1 MSDDAI
7 ESPDA
12 DEDHLKPVDLDPT
25 AAAKRK
31 HFHETKADEL
41 ARAVG
46 MDVKRTNKATEK
58 FAYYQD
64 AERLV
69 VIAGAQEKHEVAQ
82 AFARGLGLRGDRRLV
97 LVLPEGHSFATMQ
110 RAPWFKTY
118 ARPEIWT
125 YGKTA
130 PMRQKLKTPKQTCE
144 ALLERLKPNQTLDDE
159 LVASTTAKHLGR
171 HSTSVWEL
179 VEWVTSHARLDPS
192 HLRGE
197 RAWHCLGQKVLSI
210 KGMRGGLA
218 IRAGVHYT
226 GANAP
231 EPVVVTSAEPLTA
244 ARFEKVTSA
253 VELAIALRL
262 GGKDPQISRADEHWL
277 QAVIRRDPTL
287 VGVEQPALREFPAW
301 RPRDYAK
308 RWGRGF
314 IDLMG
319 VDGHGNIRI
328 VETKVARNADE
339 MLILQGLD
347 YYIWAQVYAAEV
359 RRRLSVSARS
369 KFEIH
374 YVIGDSAG
382 ELHVAP
388 HAKAQVTAL
397 SESIPWRFQ
406 TVNGWFRPP
415 DSTPRAK
422 STLFAEGTLP
432 PAKGGVLT

>member
-1 MSDDAI
+1 MLTGIGGRSRAHERRPI

-12 DEDHLKPVDLDPT
+12 DEDHLKPVDFDPT
-25 AAAKRK
+25 TAAKRQ
-31 HFHETKADEL
+31 HFHQTQADEL

-64 AERLV
+64 AERFV

-97 LVLPEGHSFATMQ
+97 LVLPDGRSFATMQ
-110 RAPWFKTY
+110 RAPWFKTD

-130 PMRQKLKTPKQTCE
+130 PTRQKLKTPKQTCE

-159 LVASTTAKHLGR
+159 LVASTTAKHLGT

-179 VEWVTSHARLDPS
+179 VEWATSHARLDPS

-231 EPVVVTSAEPLTA
+231 KPVVSGDAEVMSELLHRLQTALPRARRHSPRARGRRPVRRARSDLAAPTLGPHRPPSARAPGSPLATSVCVPSTHVKRTDTA
-244 ARFEKVTSA
+244 RIPKGSRSGYRVA
-253 VELAIALRL
+253 VGFRQVQLSHRGDPHANTCEDIPHRVDPDRAL
-262 GGKDPQISRADEHWL
+262 
-277 QAVIRRDPTL
+277 VIVCMRERGRCLVRRDGTCHGRQLRRVL
-287 VGVEQPALREFPAW
+287 VGSSISGHDRFPGDIGAV
-301 RPRDYAK
+301 RHGTGDTGDGPR
-308 RWGRGF
+308 R
-314 IDLMG
+314 
-319 VDGHGNIRI
+319 
-328 VETKVARNADE
+328 T
-339 MLILQGLD
+339 
-347 YYIWAQVYAAEV
+347 
-359 RRRLSVSARS
+359 
-369 KFEIH
+369 
-374 YVIGDSAG
+374 
-382 ELHVAP
+382 
-388 HAKAQVTAL
+388 
-397 SESIPWRFQ
+397 
-406 TVNGWFRPP
+406 
-415 DSTPRAK
+415 
-422 STLFAEGTLP
+422 
-432 PAKGGVLT
+432 